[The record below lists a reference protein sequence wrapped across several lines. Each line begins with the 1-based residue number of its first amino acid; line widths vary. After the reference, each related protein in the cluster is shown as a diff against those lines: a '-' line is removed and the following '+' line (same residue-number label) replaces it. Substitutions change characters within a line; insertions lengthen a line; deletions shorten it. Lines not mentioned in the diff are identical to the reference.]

1 MLLHTVYNAGPCN
14 ATGVYVAEPL
24 SNILMH
30 ISNTTTHGTYDGYT
44 WFIGNLT
51 SGSKATL
58 TIIAKPAYTGN
69 ITNAVNVTG
78 IEIDTN
84 LSNNKD
90 NITPI
95 TVDAHMDVGIN
106 KTVNVTTGVVN
117 VGDLVKFTVTA
128 YNNGPSN
135 ASGVYVLEE
144 LDSHLELYS
153 YVATDGTTYVGNTW
167 NIGNLNA
174 GATATL
180 NITARVI
187 KAGNFSNYVKIVGY
201 GKDNNL
207 SNNNY
212 TLPNITAISVVD
224 LEISKEVN
232 VTTNIVEF
240 GDIIKFTI
248 AVRNNGPCDAHD
260 VNVTEVLNPHLK
272 LIKNETENGYYSLTD
287 GIWYIGNLNNQSIA
301 ILNITAQVISVG
313 TISNSVNVTSREN
326 DTNKTNNNDTI
337 PDITAIPIVDL
348 QITKGVNVT
357 SDVIYV
363 LDEIKYTITVY
374 LL

>member
-1 MLLHTVYNAGPCN
+1 MLQLV
-14 ATGVYVAEPL
+14 L
-24 SNILMH
+24 LMSA
-30 ISNTTTHGTYDGYT
+30 I
-44 WFIGNLT
+44 WFI
-51 SGSKATL
+51 
-58 TIIAKPAYTGN
+58 
-69 ITNAVNVTG
+69 
-78 IEIDTN
+78 
-84 LSNNKD
+84 
-90 NITPI
+90 
-95 TVDAHMDVGIN
+95 
-106 KTVNVTTGVVN
+106 
-117 VGDLVKFTVTA
+117 TA
-128 YNNGPSN
+128 YNNGLNS
-135 ASGVYVLEE
+135 ASGVYVLEA
-144 LDSHLELYS
+144 LDSHLGDYT
-153 YVATDGTTYVGNTW
+153 YVATTGTTYNGYTW
-167 NIGNLNA
+167 SIGNLNA

-187 KAGNFSNYVKIVGY
+187 KAGNFSNYVQIFAY
-201 GKDNNL
+201 GNDTNK

-224 LEISKEVN
+224 LEIS
-232 VTTNIVEF
+232 
-240 GDIIKFTI
+240 
-248 AVRNNGPCDAHD
+248 D

-337 PDITAIPIVDL
+337 PDITAMPIVDL

-374 LL
+374 NASI